1 MNNLKKLGLSAL
13 AGSLVAV
20 SAQAGEIAVSGSA
33 NITYKTGTANTSSR
47 SLGTDKDVA
56 FTGSGELDNGW
67 SFTVSTLNRCL
78 LSIIFIYFTNCR
90 FNGNIDFWYRYR
102 WSIICMMKKFR
113 KFTNKLQMH
122 NKTQRTSLV
131 THLTLTT

>member
-33 NITYKTGTANTSSR
+33 NITYKTGTTANSSR

-56 FTGSGELDNGW
+56 FHW
-67 SFTVSTLNRCL
+67 
-78 LSIIFIYFTNCR
+78 
-90 FNGNIDFWYRYR
+90 
-102 WSIICMMKKFR
+102 FR
-113 KFTNKLQMH
+113 
-122 NKTQRTSLV
+122 
-131 THLTLTT
+131 

>member
-33 NITYKTGTANTSSR
+33 NVTMVMGETANSNR

-56 FTGSGELDNGW
+56 FTGSGEMDNGW
-67 SFTVSTLNRCL
+67 SFTVSTL
-78 LSIIFIYFTNCR
+78 
-90 FNGNIDFWYRYR
+90 
-102 WSIICMMKKFR
+102 
-113 KFTNKLQMH
+113 
-122 NKTQRTSLV
+122 
-131 THLTLTT
+131 LTDAYSVSY